1 MKKFL
6 KTYLIKI
13 IYHYFLE
20 NIKIGNNKRM
30 ENNEKRK
37 DRADESIPINMPK
50 PSAIYLGCKVDSK
63 LKCELLLYC
72 REKNVQCYEAKIN
85 NKSYELNFKKI
96 IL

>member
-1 MKKFL
+1 MNR
-6 KTYLIKI
+6 IK
-13 IYHYFLE
+13 
-20 NIKIGNNKRM
+20 NKIK
-30 ENNEKRK
+30 
-37 DRADESIPINMPK
+37 SV
-50 PSAIYLGCKVDSK
+50 IYLGCKVDSK